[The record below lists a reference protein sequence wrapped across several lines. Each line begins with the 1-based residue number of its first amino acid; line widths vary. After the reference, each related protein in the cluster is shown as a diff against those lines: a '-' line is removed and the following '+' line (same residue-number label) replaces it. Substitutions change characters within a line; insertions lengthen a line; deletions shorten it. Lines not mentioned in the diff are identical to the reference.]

1 MDKDVIYMY
10 IMDKDVMIYIIGQ
23 PISGILLSQKWNLTF
38 LDNMDG
44 SRSYYAKWNVRQMPL
59 WSHLYV
65 ESTKQN
71 KNQNENRLIDTKN
84 KQVIARGRGWEDKIS
99 EWYKSS
105 VMK

>member
-1 MDKDVIYMY
+1 MDLEAIMLNEMLDKCHYDLTYM
-10 IMDKDVMIYIIGQ
+10 
-23 PISGILLSQKWNLTF
+23 WNL
-38 LDNMDG
+38 
-44 SRSYYAKWNVRQMPL
+44 Q
-59 WSHLYV
+59 
-65 ESTKQN
+65 KQN